1 VRALRG
7 TTLTVAL
14 CVVLVVVVAGGLG
27 TAAAIGASRA
37 STGGGPETTTGGPT
51 APTGPSSDT
60 EVQMTPAAQQHPYA
74 DQVKSLLQRYFD
86 AINERDYSAW
96 AGTVSA
102 EQSAAWS
109 EQDWLRAYDSTKDSS
124 IKVIDIDDDPLRV
137 RLWFTSEQDPSLAPQ
152 DLPVDCINWDVT
164 YLLTEEQGQLVLGGL
179 DPDATSKAPC
189 G

>member
-1 VRALRG
+1 MRALRG
-7 TTLTVAL
+7 TALTVAL

-27 TAAAIGASRA
+27 TAAAIGASKTA
-37 STGGGPETTTGGPT
+37 SSGPGTTTSGPT

-60 EVQMTPAAQQHPYA
+60 VVQLTPAAQQHA
-74 DQVKSLLQRYFD
+74 EAGQVKSLLQRYFD
-86 AINERDYSAW
+86 AINERDYAAW

-109 EQDWLRAYDSTKDSS
+109 ERDWLRAYDSTKDSS

-137 RLWFTSEQDPSLAPQ
+137 RLWFTSEQDPALAPQ

-164 YLLTEEQGQLVLGGL
+164 YLLTMEQDTLVLGGL
-179 DPDATSKAPC
+179 DPDATTKAPC
-189 G
+189 Q

>member
-1 VRALRG
+1 MRALRG
-7 TTLTVAL
+7 TALTVAL
-14 CVVLVVVVAGGLG
+14 GVVLVLVVSGGLG
-27 TAAAIGASRA
+27 TAAAIGASRT
-37 STGGGPETTTGGPT
+37 STSSAPATTTGGPT

-60 EVQMTPAAQQHPYA
+60 EVQLTPAAQQHSDA
-74 DQVKSLLQRYFD
+74 DEVKSLLQHYFD
-86 AINERDYSAW
+86 AINDRDYAAW

-109 EQDWLRAYDSTKDSS
+109 ESDWLRAYDSTKDSS

-137 RLWFTSEQDPSLAPQ
+137 RLWFTSEQDPALAPQ

-164 YLLTEEQGQLVLGGL
+164 YLLVEEQGRLVLGGL
-179 DPDATSKAPC
+179 DPDTTSKAPC

>member
-7 TTLTVAL
+7 TALTIAL
-14 CVVLVVVVAGGLG
+14 CVALVIVVAGGLG
-27 TAAAIGASRA
+27 TAAAIGASQA
-37 STGGGPETTTGGPT
+37 NTGSGAVTTTGGPT

-60 EVQMTPAAQQHPYA
+60 QVQMTPAAQQHQYA
-74 DQVKSLLQRYFD
+74 GQVKSVLQRYFD
-86 AINERDYSAW
+86 AINERDYAGW
-96 AGTVSA
+96 AGTVTA

-109 EQDWLRAYDSTKDSS
+109 EHDWLRAYDSTKDSS
-124 IKVIDIDDDPLRV
+124 IKVVDIDDDPLRV
-137 RLWFTSEQDPSLAPQ
+137 RLWFTSEQDPALAPQ

-179 DPDATSKAPC
+179 DPDATSKAHC